1 MNYVSPPE
9 LNVGHDKAMTDAYV
23 RLRVR
28 RHILEDLLLGTTG
41 DLDDSASL
49 IVSGIIDS
57 TGMLELVMFLE
68 ESFAISIADEDLV
81 PANLDSVDGIAALV
95 ERKLAGK

>member
-1 MNYVSPPE
+1 MNHISPRE
-9 LNVGHDKAMTDAYV
+9 LNSGHDKTITDANV

-28 RHILEDLLLGTTG
+28 RHILEDLLLGTIG

-49 IVSGIIDS
+49 IMSGIIDS

-68 ESFAISIADEDLV
+68 ESFAISMADEDLV
-81 PANLDSVDGIAALV
+81 PANLDSVDGIAAFV